1 MPGPPGP
8 PGGEAADASEVL
20 AVSFNQ
26 DQSCL
31 AVATTRGVK
40 IFSLDAGLECV
51 FEHRMGACRIA
62 EMLFRSSLLVVVGA
76 GETHD
81 MSPRRLKVFNTSTRA
96 VIADLPFPDTIAAVR
111 LDRQKLVVVEAR
123 RATIFDLATLATQRE
138 IATARNERGVVA
150 MTADETGETSLVAL
164 PAETFEGAFV
174 RPGTKANKANTRG
187 DGPRDGA
194 TDSRLASRLG
204 VVVVHDC
211 LNHHAVCEI
220 RAHRAP
226 LAAMA
231 FSSDG
236 RYLATASERGTV
248 VRVHVLPAADERFTK
263 TFRRGVQGAV
273 VRQIA
278 FGPKTPNGGLAL
290 AASSEKGTVHVFRLA
305 TFEDDDE
312 AVKKNKNASSLRAS
326 ELNRTS
332 SDARDAEGGDE
343 RKTKWQTWRAL
354 GVGASVAATA
364 KLAGAVSV
372 KLAGAA
378 LGRELARSAADALDA
393 EREVATVRLPAVS
406 EGCEA
411 ARAKAAARG
420 GFGVAGACAVRAAP
434 ASRAESLAEDGNDEK
449 SGGSIRVV
457 AVNGDALLCEYSVG
471 LDKND
476 TCCAVLE
483 RERCV
488 ARAEATTRDLATDFA
503 AEASAD
509 GEPETADE
517 KIKKSKAAARLP
529 RRDWSG
535 LADDD
540 AVDGSPDDDSCLFGP
555 VDVDL
560 SACGVDLSASMS
572 ASMGQSI
579 FLAKKE

>member
-1 MPGPPGP
+1 MSGPPGP

-123 RATIFDLATLATQRE
+123 RATIFDLATLATQRT

-164 PAETFEGAFV
+164 PAETLLPAFV
-174 RPGTKANKANTRG
+174 QTGTKANKSARG
-187 DGPRDGA
+187 DGTRDGA

-236 RYLATASERGTV
+236 RFLATASERGTV
-248 VRVHVLPAADERFTK
+248 VRVHVLPAADERLTK

-278 FGPKTPNGGLAL
+278 FGPKTPNGGIAL

-312 AVKKNKNASSLRAS
+312 AVEKNKNASSLRAS
-326 ELNRTS
+326 DPDRTA

-354 GVGASVAATA
+354 GVGAASATA
-364 KLAGAVSV
+364 KLAGAVSK

-434 ASRAESLAEDGNDEK
+434 ASFAESRVTEDGNDEK

-509 GEPETADE
+509 SESETADE
-517 KIKKSKAAARLP
+517 KEKKSKAAARLP

-555 VDVDL
+555 VDVDP
-560 SACGVDLSASMS
+560 SARGVDLSASMS

>member
-1 MPGPPGP
+1 MSGPPGP

-164 PAETFEGAFV
+164 PAETFATTFV
-174 RPGTKANKANTRG
+174 RPGTKKANEIK
-187 DGPRDGA
+187 PRDGRVA

-231 FSSDG
+231 FSGDGG

-248 VRVHVLPAADERFTK
+248 VRVHVLPAADERATK
-263 TFRRGVQGAV
+263 TFRRGVSGAV

-278 FGPKTPNGGLAL
+278 FGPTARGGGIVV
-290 AASSEKGTVHVFRLA
+290 AASSEKGTVHVFRLE
-305 TFEDDDE
+305 TFEDE
-312 AVKKNKNASSLRAS
+312 TETYSEKNTNKNASRRAS
-326 ELNRTS
+326 DPEKNRTS
-332 SDARDAEGGDE
+332 ADALGEGGDS
-343 RKTKWQTWRAL
+343 KTKWRAWRAL
-354 GVGASVAATA
+354 GVGAASATA
-364 KLAGAVSV
+364 KLAGAVSAKV
-372 KLAGAA
+372 AGAA

-420 GFGVAGACAVRAAP
+420 GFGVAGAFAVRAA
-434 ASRAESLAEDGNDEK
+434 AAAATDSSLAEDGNDDA
-449 SGGSIRVV
+449 SGSSIRVV
-457 AVNGDALLCEYSVG
+457 AVNGDALLCEYTVR
-471 LDKND
+471 LDKKD
-476 TCCAVLE
+476 TCGPVLE

-488 ARAEATTRDLATDFA
+488 ARAAETRDLATDLA
-503 AEASAD
+503 AAFPEDAS
-509 GEPETADE
+509 ETAEDE
-517 KIKKSKAAARLP
+517 KTALFT
-529 RRDWSG
+529 
-535 LADDD
+535 
-540 AVDGSPDDDSCLFGP
+540 AVDGSPDSDAGLYGP
-555 VDVDL
+555 VTLDP
-560 SACGVDLSASMS
+560 AGRGMDLSASMS
-572 ASMGQSI
+572 ASMGTSV

>member
-1 MPGPPGP
+1 
-8 PGGEAADASEVL
+8 
-20 AVSFNQ
+20 
-26 DQSCL
+26 
-31 AVATTRGVK
+31 
-40 IFSLDAGLECV
+40 
-51 FEHRMGACRIA
+51 
-62 EMLFRSSLLVVVGA
+62 
-76 GETHD
+76 
-81 MSPRRLKVFNTSTRA
+81 
-96 VIADLPFPDTIAAVR
+96 
-111 LDRQKLVVVEAR
+111 
-123 RATIFDLATLATQRE
+123 
-138 IATARNERGVVA
+138 
-150 MTADETGETSLVAL
+150 
-164 PAETFEGAFV
+164 
-174 RPGTKANKANTRG
+174 
-187 DGPRDGA
+187 
-194 TDSRLASRLG
+194 
-204 VVVVHDC
+204 
-211 LNHHAVCEI
+211 
-220 RAHRAP
+220 
-226 LAAMA
+226 
-231 FSSDG
+231 
-236 RYLATASERGTV
+236 
-248 VRVHVLPAADERFTK
+248 
-263 TFRRGVQGAV
+263 
-273 VRQIA
+273 
-278 FGPKTPNGGLAL
+278 
-290 AASSEKGTVHVFRLA
+290 
-305 TFEDDDE
+305 
-312 AVKKNKNASSLRAS
+312 
-326 ELNRTS
+326 
-332 SDARDAEGGDE
+332 
-343 RKTKWQTWRAL
+343 
-354 GVGASVAATA
+354 
-364 KLAGAVSV
+364 V

-476 TCCAVLE
+476 TCGAVLE

-555 VDVDL
+555 VDVDP
-560 SACGVDLSASMS
+560 SARGVDLSASMS

>member
-1 MPGPPGP
+1 MSGPPGP

-164 PAETFEGAFV
+164 PAETFATTFV
-174 RPGTKANKANTRG
+174 RPGTKKANEIK
-187 DGPRDGA
+187 PRDGA

-231 FSSDG
+231 FSGDGG

-248 VRVHVLPAADERFTK
+248 VRVHVLPAADERATK
-263 TFRRGVQGAV
+263 TFRRGVSGAV

-278 FGPKTPNGGLAL
+278 FGPTARGGGIVV
-290 AASSEKGTVHVFRLA
+290 AASSEKGTVHVFRLE
-305 TFEDDDE
+305 TFEDE
-312 AVKKNKNASSLRAS
+312 TETSEKNTNTNKNKNASRRAS
-326 ELNRTS
+326 DPEKNRTS
-332 SDARDAEGGDE
+332 ADALGEGGDS
-343 RKTKWQTWRAL
+343 KTKWRAWRAL
-354 GVGASVAATA
+354 GVGAASATA
-364 KLAGAVSV
+364 KLAGAVSAN
-372 KLAGAA
+372 LAGAA

-420 GFGVAGACAVRAAP
+420 GFGVAGACAVRAAAAA
-434 ASRAESLAEDGNDEK
+434 ASESLAEDGNDDA
-449 SGGSIRVV
+449 SDSSIRVV
-457 AVNGDALLCEYSVG
+457 AVNGDALLCEYTVR
-471 LDKND
+471 LDKKD
-476 TCCAVLE
+476 TCGPVLE

-488 ARAEATTRDLATDFA
+488 ARAAETRDLATDLAAFPEDASEFA
-503 AEASAD
+503 E
-509 GEPETADE
+509 DE
-517 KIKKSKAAARLP
+517 KSAL
-529 RRDWSG
+529 ST
-535 LADDD
+535 
-540 AVDGSPDDDSCLFGP
+540 AVDGSPDSDAGLYGP
-555 VDVDL
+555 VTLDP
-560 SACGVDLSASMS
+560 AGRGMDLSASMS
-572 ASMGQSI
+572 ASMGTSV
-579 FLAKKE
+579 FLAK

>member
-1 MPGPPGP
+1 
-8 PGGEAADASEVL
+8 
-20 AVSFNQ
+20 
-26 DQSCL
+26 
-31 AVATTRGVK
+31 
-40 IFSLDAGLECV
+40 
-51 FEHRMGACRIA
+51 
-62 EMLFRSSLLVVVGA
+62 
-76 GETHD
+76 
-81 MSPRRLKVFNTSTRA
+81 
-96 VIADLPFPDTIAAVR
+96 
-111 LDRQKLVVVEAR
+111 
-123 RATIFDLATLATQRE
+123 
-138 IATARNERGVVA
+138 
-150 MTADETGETSLVAL
+150 
-164 PAETFEGAFV
+164 
-174 RPGTKANKANTRG
+174 
-187 DGPRDGA
+187 
-194 TDSRLASRLG
+194 
-204 VVVVHDC
+204 
-211 LNHHAVCEI
+211 
-220 RAHRAP
+220 
-226 LAAMA
+226 
-231 FSSDG
+231 
-236 RYLATASERGTV
+236 
-248 VRVHVLPAADERFTK
+248 
-263 TFRRGVQGAV
+263 
-273 VRQIA
+273 
-278 FGPKTPNGGLAL
+278 
-290 AASSEKGTVHVFRLA
+290 
-305 TFEDDDE
+305 
-312 AVKKNKNASSLRAS
+312 
-326 ELNRTS
+326 
-332 SDARDAEGGDE
+332 
-343 RKTKWQTWRAL
+343 
-354 GVGASVAATA
+354 
-364 KLAGAVSV
+364 V

-434 ASRAESLAEDGNDEK
+434 ASFAESRVTEDVNDEK

-476 TCCAVLE
+476 TCGAVLE

-517 KIKKSKAAARLP
+517 KIKKSEAAARLP

-560 SACGVDLSASMS
+560 TACGVDLSASMS

>member
-1 MPGPPGP
+1 MSGPPGP

-123 RATIFDLATLATQRE
+123 RATIFDLATLATQRT

-164 PAETFEGAFV
+164 PAETFAAFV

-187 DGPRDGA
+187 DGTRDGA

-236 RYLATASERGTV
+236 RFLATASERGTV
-248 VRVHVLPAADERFTK
+248 VRVHVLPAADERLTK

-278 FGPKTPNGGLAL
+278 FGPVAPGGGIAL

-312 AVKKNKNASSLRAS
+312 AREKNKNALG
-326 ELNRTS
+326 
-332 SDARDAEGGDE
+332 EGGDE

-354 GVGASVAATA
+354 GVGAASATA

-434 ASRAESLAEDGNDEK
+434 ASFAESLAEDGNDEK

-488 ARAEATTRDLATDFA
+488 ARAEATTRDLAA

-509 GEPETADE
+509 GESETADDE
-517 KIKKSKAAARLP
+517 KKKR
-529 RRDWSG
+529 
-535 LADDD
+535 ADDD

-555 VDVDL
+555 VDVDP
-560 SACGVDLSASMS
+560 SARRVDLSASMS

>member
-1 MPGPPGP
+1 MSGPPGP

-164 PAETFEGAFV
+164 PAEQVAAFL
-174 RPGTKANKANTRG
+174 RTGTKANKSARG
-187 DGPRDGA
+187 DGTRDGA

-236 RYLATASERGTV
+236 RFLATASERGTV
-248 VRVHVLPAADERFTK
+248 VRVHVLPEADERFTK

-312 AVKKNKNASSLRAS
+312 AVEKNKNASSLRAS

-434 ASRAESLAEDGNDEK
+434 ASRAESRVTEDGNDDK

-471 LDKND
+471 LEKND

-517 KIKKSKAAARLP
+517 KIKKSEAAARLP

-555 VDVDL
+555 VDVDP
-560 SACGVDLSASMS
+560 SARGADLSASMS

>member
-1 MPGPPGP
+1 MSGRGPPGP
-8 PGGEAADASEVL
+8 PCAPGGRAADASEVL

-123 RATIFDLATLATQRE
+123 RATVFDLATLAAQRE
-138 IATARNERGVVA
+138 MATAPNERGVVA
-150 MTADETGETSLVAL
+150 MTTDETGEFSLVAL
-164 PAETFEGAFV
+164 PADASLGAFGT
-174 RPGTKANKANTRG
+174 PGRSAPRG
-187 DGPRDGA
+187 AGGVQERTPARAGSSGAAYASDGKNQNRKNQNQN
-194 TDSRLASRLG
+194 ASRLG

-231 FSSDG
+231 FCGDG
-236 RYLATASERGTV
+236 TRLATASERGTV
-248 VRVHVLPAADERFTK
+248 VRVHALPAAGESDRR
-263 TFRRGVQGAV
+263 TFRRGVSSAV
-273 VRQIA
+273 VRQLA
-278 FGPKTPNGGLAL
+278 FGAAPGGGLCL
-290 AASSEKGTVHVFRLA
+290 AASSEKGTVHVFELSA
-305 TFEDDDE
+305 SASPSE
-312 AVKKNKNASSLRAS
+312 ADAGHDAGSSDPTHTESRPSSTSRRAASS
-326 ELNRTS
+326 
-332 SDARDAEGGDE
+332 
-343 RKTKWQTWRAL
+343 WRAV
-354 GVGASVAATA
+354 GVGAAAATA
-364 KLAGAVSV
+364 KLAGAVSAR
-372 KLAGAA
+372 LAGVA
-378 LGRELARSAADALDA
+378 LGRDLARSAADALGA

-420 GFGVAGACAVRAAP
+420 GFGVAGACAVRGAAAASTSETP
-434 ASRAESLAEDGNDEK
+434 ATRARGSARDVLD
-449 SGGSIRVV
+449 SIRVV
-457 AVNGDALLCEYSVG
+457 AVNGDALLCEYSVCLTG
-471 LDKND
+471 ADKSRGP
-476 TCCAVLE
+476 VLE

-488 ARAEATTRDLATDFA
+488 ARAAAPEER
-503 AEASAD
+503 AEA
-509 GEPETADE
+509 
-517 KIKKSKAAARLP
+517 
-529 RRDWSG
+529 
-535 LADDD
+535 DD
-540 AVDGSPDDDSCLFGP
+540 ARFAENEKTNARRRSREGSPDDHAGP
-555 VDVDL
+555 RGPATLDPGNPVT
-560 SACGVDLSASMS
+560 GVDLSASMS
-572 ASMGQSI
+572 ASMGQSL
-579 FLAKKE
+579 FLAKK

>member
-1 MPGPPGP
+1 MSGPPGP

-123 RATIFDLATLATQRE
+123 RATIFDLATLATQRT

-164 PAETFEGAFV
+164 PAEQVAAFL
-174 RPGTKANKANTRG
+174 RTGTKANKANTRG

-236 RYLATASERGTV
+236 RFLATASERGTV
-248 VRVHVLPAADERFTK
+248 VRVHVLPAADERLTK

-278 FGPKTPNGGLAL
+278 FGPKTPNGGIAL

-312 AVKKNKNASSLRAS
+312 AVEKNASRRAS
-326 ELNRTS
+326 DPDRTA
-332 SDARDAEGGDE
+332 SDALGEAGDE

-354 GVGASVAATA
+354 GVGAASATA

-434 ASRAESLAEDGNDEK
+434 ASFAESRVTEDGNDEK

-517 KIKKSKAAARLP
+517 KIKKSEAAARLP

-555 VDVDL
+555 VDVDP
-560 SACGVDLSASMS
+560 SARGVDLSASMS
-572 ASMGQSI
+572 ASMGLSI